1 MSNNGMRFR
10 GVLNCEATLKAY
22 INYHAD
28 KRGEFYVNRNNLG
41 YAIPGTISKNSLK
54 VYEFQKL

>member
-1 MSNNGMRFR
+1 MRFR

-41 YAIPGTISKNSLK
+41 YAIPETIGKNSLK